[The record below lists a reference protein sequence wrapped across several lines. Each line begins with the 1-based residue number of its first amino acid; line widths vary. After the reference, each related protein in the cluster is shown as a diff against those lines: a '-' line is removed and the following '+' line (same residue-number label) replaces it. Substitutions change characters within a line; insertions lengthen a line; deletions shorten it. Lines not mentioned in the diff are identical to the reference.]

1 MNRMLFVIIAILVRS
16 QVLAA
21 DVPKG
26 QPAAT
31 PAAEP
36 IEIQVGPAKDCF
48 SWSAPYTGG
57 WGGDIHRMEG
67 YLAEFDRAVL
77 LLEDQSNMDAVSRLI
92 RHFAIT
98 HGRWMKA
105 ALERRDPAERFQKY
119 QATLRLPKQEFSTDE
134 PIPLVLEIRP
144 KEPPKNEDDFVPD
157 APWWLFSPTHL
168 KVEDDRGREVNLFT
182 QPVTTQTGGIRSKV
196 FYGLKEKTID
206 LASFV
211 VPYHGIEF
219 VRRWEPG
226 AYRVTYYFYADLDEA
241 AEPVDFM
248 RPHVFAGQSSN
259 TVTFTVKKA
268 EGGKPPDTAAM
279 MAAAAGFVEKNRAN
293 DAVEAYKR
301 VVLASHDQAAIQR
314 AIRQVLLIRSRVSF
328 DEEEYRLKDG
338 QRLADLMSKDVNES
352 WIHSYS
358 LELSLLHLA
367 PAECRAWVARYLKI
381 HRVQEGMDA
390 PDMTQAEVDK
400 EGAFWAE
407 ARLEWLFL
415 FPPFKP
421 MLDEALQH
429 PDTCPSYYIGVYLV
443 QVEPKDP
450 AIMKAFLARDPVQVL
465 DPIQVLMYY
474 QEHKA
479 PLELVPFI
487 QRHFDDAGIPDLAMQ
502 VFEKAVGLNLG
513 FIDDGTSHPR
523 RGDSHDVVRALL
535 DKWWQWHAR
544 DYGVTP
550 GADDALILK
559 RLAAIRASDE
569 VWECRIDRV
578 GREDRRT
585 VLHICRLR
593 TIHGDYAPGN
603 STVFVSDGVGVA
615 ESLLKPKAEIIL
627 CVSRTDRSGDFLLN
641 RPDAVWPAGA
651 NE

>member
-1 MNRMLFVIIAILVRS
+1 VLIAILVGS
-16 QVLAA
+16 QAPAA

-31 PAAEP
+31 PAAKAT
-36 IEIQVGPAKDCF
+36 EIHVGRAKDCF
-48 SWSAPYTGG
+48 SWSMAGAGSWG

-67 YLAEFDRAVL
+67 YLAESDRAAL
-77 LLEDQSNMDAVSRLI
+77 MLDEESNMDAVSRLI

-98 HGRWMKA
+98 HGRWVKA

-119 QATLRLPKQEFSTDE
+119 EATLRLPKQEFSTDE

-144 KEPPKNEDDFVPD
+144 KEPPKEDDFVPD

-168 KVEDDRGREVNLFT
+168 KVEDDRGREINLFT
-182 QPVTTQTGGIRSKV
+182 QPVSTQTGGIRSKV

-211 VPYHGIEF
+211 VPYYGIEF

-241 AEPVDFM
+241 SEPVDFM
-248 RPHVFAGQSSN
+248 RPHAFASQSSN

-279 MAAAAGFVEKNRAN
+279 MAAAAGLVEKNLAN
-293 DAVEAYKR
+293 DAAEAYKR
-301 VVLASHDQAAIQR
+301 VVLASRDQATIQQ

-338 QRLADLMSKDVNES
+338 QRLADLMSKDINED
-352 WIHSYS
+352 WIRGYS

-381 HRVQEGMDA
+381 HRVQEGMDT
-390 PDMTQAEVDK
+390 PDMTEAEADK
-400 EGAFWAE
+400 EGAFWGE

-450 AIMKAFLARDPVQVL
+450 AIMKAFLARAGL
-465 DPIQVLMYY
+465 DPIQVLLYY
-474 QEHKA
+474 QGHKA

-513 FIDDGTSHPR
+513 FIDNGTSRPR
-523 RGDSHDVVRALL
+523 RGDSHDAVRALL
-535 DKWWQWHAR
+535 DKWWHWHAR

-559 RLAAIRASDE
+559 RMAAIRVSDE

-578 GREDRRT
+578 GREDGRT
-585 VLHICRLR
+585 VLHLSRLR
-593 TIHGDYAPGN
+593 TIRGDYAPGN
-603 STVFVSDGVGVA
+603 STVFVSDGAGVA

-627 CVSRTDRSGDFLLN
+627 CVSRTARSGDFLLN
-641 RPDAVWPAGA
+641 RPDAVWPA
-651 NE
+651 ETEK